1 MSDSFTPLKPV
12 HAQIPAR
19 SLGDEQD
26 RELARHALRGS
37 RGGRRASAR
46 SDRRGRDRRADERRQ
61 SERRLDER
69 RADERRLGERL
80 SGDRRLTERR
90 AVERRLDDRRATDR
104 RAADRRLLKTRQ
116 VRGATQPA
124 ADAPSPP
131 RGRRRLVDDYA

>member
-26 RELARHALRGS
+26 RELARHALRSG

-46 SDRRGRDRRADERRQ
+46 SERRGRERRADERRQ

-80 SGDRRLTERR
+80 SGDRRLVDRR
-90 AVERRLDDRRATDR
+90 AVERRVDDRRATDR
-104 RAADRRLLKTRQ
+104 RAADRRVLKTRQ
-116 VRGATQPA
+116 VRGVSQQASA
-124 ADAPSPP
+124 APSLP
-131 RGRRRLVDDYA
+131 RGRRTQVDDYA

>member
-26 RELARHALRGS
+26 RELARHALRSG
-37 RGGRRASAR
+37 RGGRRASTR

-116 VRGATQPA
+116 GRAAAQPV
-124 ADAPSPP
+124 ADVPSPP